1 MMRNAAW
8 MGMVVLAILVPAVN
22 AGYTP
27 SELPGG
33 YIGGWEG
40 KSSYAVNLAGGQVLQ
55 GHIEFAVYDSQ
66 AAGNQDMFVPGDR
79 RYLYAYQIF
88 NIGNQATAALSYFG
102 ITGITPSGITSRDD
116 TGTYA
121 VADGVD
127 ATASSINLSKTAAS
141 FEFDNG
147 ILAVGKKSYFLL
159 LGSNAAPVVG
169 GYEVVA
175 PADDGDVPIPG
186 DNDDVPSP
194 DTAVPE
200 PATIALLLG
209 GVLMGLRK
217 RK

>member
-1 MMRNAAW
+1 MMKKTAW
-8 MGMVVLAILVPAVN
+8 MSVVVLAILVPAVN

-27 SELPGG
+27 SELPSG

-40 KSSYAVNLAGGQVLQ
+40 KSSYAVNLGGGQMLY

-66 AAGNQDMFVPGDR
+66 TAGNQDMFVPGDR

-88 NIGNQATAALSYFG
+88 NIGDQATAALSYFG

-127 ATASSINLSKTAAS
+127 ATASSINLSKTTAS

-175 PADDGDVPIPG
+175 PADDGDIPIPG
-186 DNDDVPSP
+186 DNDDVPSL
-194 DTAVPE
+194 DKVPE
-200 PATIALLLG
+200 PATVALLLG